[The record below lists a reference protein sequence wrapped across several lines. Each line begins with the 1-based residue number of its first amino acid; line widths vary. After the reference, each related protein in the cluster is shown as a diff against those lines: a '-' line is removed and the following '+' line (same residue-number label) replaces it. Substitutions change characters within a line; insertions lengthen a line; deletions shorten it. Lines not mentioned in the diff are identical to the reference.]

1 MSLFQNSVVTKYLQG
16 QDKTKLFGS
25 WIVFKNHFQ
34 NPTIQENICNSK
46 EEQYQGEFLIDL
58 FVNVLGYT
66 KNPAPNFNL
75 TTEYKNVK
83 DSKKADGAIL
93 IKDKVRAVIELKGTN
108 TTDLS
113 KIEVQ
118 AFGYK
123 NNQPDCV
130 YVITANFEKLRFYID
145 NATEFLEFNLF
156 HLTEKEFELLYLCLA
171 HDNIA
176 NDVPKKLKEQ
186 SLSRE
191 KDITKSLYN
200 DYSLFKRELHQD
212 LVQRNTDFDAL
223 ELFKKSQKLLDR
235 FLFLFFA
242 EDRQLL
248 PPNSVRLILGDW
260 RDLQERDEEIP
271 LYNRFKKYFEYLN
284 TGFKGKRYDVF
295 AYNGGLFKPDAVLD
309 AIKIDDE
316 LLFKHTLKLSEY
328 DFVSEVDVN
337 ILGHIFENS
346 LNELDE
352 VKAQLEGGV
361 IEKQNTKRK
370 KDGVFYTPK
379 YITKYIVDNT
389 IGKLCTDKKTEIKII
404 EEDYHNDKKRTKAT
418 KQPLLE
424 KLTNYRDWLLQITI
438 CDPACG
444 SGAFL
449 NQALDFLITEH
460 KYIDELQAK
469 LFGDAMVLSDV
480 EKSIL
485 ENNLYGVDLNEE
497 SVEIAK
503 LSLWL
508 RTAQPNRKLNN
519 LNDNIKC
526 GNSLIDDVAIAGEKA
541 FNWQTAFPK
550 IFKEKNKKAFH
561 ITTAIHDSRTSQ
573 RMIDYKVRAKRAMG
587 TMPEP
592 QINYLTDNDEMVIA
606 TTLSILVKEQLLNV
620 LAFNV
625 CKDHIHLV
633 LVCEEEEVNEIVRKI
648 KGRTAREVNK
658 ANGINP
664 IVNKEYNNN
673 IGSSN
678 KGLKPLVDSASG
690 ENIAIA
696 IGENNDISIGEN
708 IAIGIGEY
716 NDNNGLKP
724 IVGSTSVASVDSTR
738 GASVGST
745 SVASVDSTIGENSDI
760 SIGENIDIGIGEN
773 SDISIGENIA
783 IGIGE
788 NSDISIGENIAVGI
802 GENIDNN
809 GLKPIVNST
818 SLASVD
824 STIGENSDISIGEN
838 IAIGIGEN
846 NDNNGLKPIVDSTRG
861 ENIAIGRGEN
871 IKSTREKSIPL
882 WTQKFHCKEIIDE
895 NQLSNTIHYV
905 KTNRVKHNL
914 PDNSN
919 KRFKALIESIT
930 CDYEYAFRAEY
941 KGGFD
946 VVIGNPP
953 YVRSRGLFE
962 EKEKEYYINNY
973 STSSYQLDLYKLFIE
988 KSCKIINSNG
998 CMSFI
1003 TPSVFLINEYDKP
1016 LRKFLLNDY
1025 NLNLIANTDE
1035 NIFDDASVKTV
1046 VFVIDKK
1053 FSISS
1058 KINFFKI
1065 VKSQFIFE
1073 KQVLQELFVKQD
1085 YLINEKIDSDSL
1097 QIVNK
1102 LKKIS
1107 FLDDFYE
1114 VKNGIKV
1121 RKELLFDKQDDANFK
1136 PFILGKNISP
1146 YYNSYDNIFIDYRIE
1161 NEKLYSNQAFRNKEI
1176 FQQEKLIVRQILG
1189 KKIAT
1194 TYDIADFFTD
1204 QTTYVINVKN
1214 PIYTL
1219 KYLICILNSKLMFYY
1234 FTNTSSDNKVVFP
1247 KVKKSQLLELPIV
1260 KSQNQNPFIEKAD
1273 LMLSLNK
1280 DLQEQSQKFQRTIQ
1294 RKFELDELPKKLQ
1307 DWYLLSYG
1315 DFVKELA
1322 KKKIKLS
1329 LAQESDWEEYFITEA
1344 TKLKAI
1350 KSEIEATD
1358 KIIDAM
1364 VYELYGLTKEEI
1376 AIVES
1381 AK

>member
-16 QDKTKLFGS
+16 QDKTRLFGS

-34 NPTIQENICNSK
+34 NPTIQENIRNSK

-66 KNPAPNFNL
+66 KNPTPNFNL

-724 IVGSTSVASVDSTR
+724 IVGSTSVASV
-738 GASVGST
+738 GST

-760 SIGENIDIGIGEN
+760 SIGENIAIGIGENIDISMGENIDIGIGEN
-773 SDISIGENIA
+773 N
-783 IGIGE
+783 
-788 NSDISIGENIAVGI
+788 
-802 GENIDNN
+802 DNN

-953 YVRSRGLFE
+953 YGVNFNEIEKKYLSEFDSLVPDFE
-962 EKEKEYYINNY
+962 IYIY
-973 STSSYQLDLYKLFIE
+973 FISLYKKILSQNGLLSYIFPNTFLSTLFGKKYREEIF
-988 KSCKIINSNG
+988 SDVDVYQIIDLSND
-998 CMSFI
+998 STF
-1003 TPSVFLINEYDKP
+1003 T
-1016 LRKFLLNDY
+1016 
-1025 NLNLIANTDE
+1025 
-1035 NIFDDASVKTV
+1035 DASVRTCIFSFRYAKIEYV
-1046 VFVIDKK
+1046 AELFKIDNFEFKK
-1053 FSISS
+1053 VGNYSKENILNEIENISS
-1058 KINFFKI
+1058 LFFQSKEEKVIISKLQKNKCLKEFHEISQGLIPYDKYRGHDEFTIKNRIWHSNAKKDDTYKRELKGADVNRYDITWNGNLWISYGEWLAAPRNPSFFNKNRILVREIISKNLFCGYTEEEFYNTPSCINI
-1065 VKSQFIFE
+1065 
-1073 KQVLQELFVKQD
+1073 
-1085 YLINEKIDSDSL
+1085 IN
-1097 QIVNK
+1097 
-1102 LKKIS
+1102 
-1107 FLDDFYE
+1107 
-1114 VKNGIKV
+1114 
-1121 RKELLFDKQDDANFK
+1121 
-1136 PFILGKNISP
+1136 
-1146 YYNSYDNIFIDYRIE
+1146 
-1161 NEKLYSNQAFRNKEI
+1161 NKEI
-1176 FQQEKLIVRQILG
+1176 ISLK
-1189 KKIAT
+1189 
-1194 TYDIADFFTD
+1194 
-1204 QTTYVINVKN
+1204 
-1214 PIYTL
+1214 YTL
-1219 KYLICILNSKLMFYY
+1219 SLLNSKLMGWYC
-1234 FTNTSSDNKVVFP
+1234 NKVSPKANKGLFP
-1247 KVKKSQLLELPIV
+1247 KILVNDVRNIPLVEVSVESQQ
-1260 KSQNQNPFIEKAD
+1260 SFIEKAD